1 MDPKVVSVLDAY
13 HARIEE
19 ERPRM
24 AALGRAGTLGDV
36 IDQFLLAVGPDT
48 GQLLH
53 ILVRTMKAPHVLE
66 LGTSYGYSTL
76 WLADAARAAGGRVTT
91 MELSP
96 EKSKYARDMATRAGV
111 DGVVDFR
118 VGDAVQMIPT
128 LPHGIDFVLV
138 DLWKDLSIP
147 CLEGFYPKLNAG
159 AVAVA
164 DNMLE
169 PPMSAPAMAEY
180 ARAIR
185 AKPGIASVLL
195 AVGSGIEVSRLTG

>member
-1 MDPKVVSVLDAY
+1 MDPAVQSVLDAY
-13 HARIEE
+13 HARMDE

-24 AALGRAGTLGDV
+24 AELGRAGQLGDV
-36 IDQFLLAVGPDT
+36 IDQFLLAVGRDT

-53 ILVRTMKAPHVLE
+53 VLVRSMKAPHVLE
-66 LGTSYGYSTL
+66 LGTSYGYSTI

-96 EKSKYARDMATRAGV
+96 QKSQHAREMATRAGLAAF
-111 DGVVDFR
+111 VDFR
-118 VGDAVQMIPT
+118 VGDAVEMIES
-128 LPHGIDFVLV
+128 LPDGIDFVLV

-159 AVAVA
+159 AVVVA
-164 DNMLE
+164 DNMID
-169 PPMSAPAMAEY
+169 PPMSAPTMAEY

-185 AKPGIASVLL
+185 AKPGIHSVLL
-195 AVGSGIEVSRLTG
+195 GVGSGIEVSRLTG

>member
-1 MDPKVVSVLDAY
+1 MDPRVQTVLDAY

-24 AALGRAGTLGDV
+24 AELGRAGKLGDV
-36 IDQFLLAVGPDT
+36 IDQFLLPVGPHT

-53 ILVRTMKAPHVLE
+53 VLVRSMKAPHCLE
-66 LGTSYGYSTL
+66 LGTSYGYSTI
-76 WLADAARAAGGRVTT
+76 WLADAARSAGGRVTT

-96 EKSKYARDMATRAGV
+96 QKSQHAREMATRAGV
-111 DGVVDFR
+111 ADVVDFR

-128 LPHGIDFVLV
+128 LPDGIDFVLV

-147 CLEGFYPKLNAG
+147 CLEGFFPKLNAG
-159 AVAVA
+159 AVVVA
-164 DNMLE
+164 DNMTD

-185 AKPGIASVLL
+185 AKTGISSVLL